1 MKIRVGLFL
10 AMASLG
16 FLLAGCEDSTTTQ
29 TVLGDFNEQ
38 SKDVQKNLVEHAKNF
53 KREDYYGTWW
63 YSDKEGGQD
72 SAEVTL
78 KIDKD
83 YVEDVNTGIKV
94 KYKFNKKTR
103 EIVVETNELSQLFDE
118 DLSDGYIVYTF
129 IDESDK
135 NSLSVMGHYVNSNG
149 DKVPLIGGYSR
160 TESDNENNNESFG
173 YDNQSTESSEVFQES
188 IEVEAESSTEEE
200 SDEVSSNESV
210 SLTKMDIFDVMG
222 NETNTISQLTTLQ
235 QTAVTQAMIDNGYSS
250 DDIDKGYFLAF
261 TDNERNVVVSGIY
274 DSNNILEKIFM
285 INLDS
290 LKVTDVYIPSNLDTS
305 NFDQSQSSTSK
316 STMDSYNPEGNPM
329 NGVWKANKTPL
340 TFTITAESATI
351 SHGNEIYDLTNP
363 LINGNTVEYVSNFK
377 IGDSAPIYMVKL
389 EYVDSYNSIARLYL
403 SDERVITEYITKE

>member
-1 MKIRVGLFL
+1 MKKRVGLFL
-10 AMASLG
+10 AMTSFWL
-16 FLLAGCEDSTTTQ
+16 LLAGCDDSTTTQ
-29 TVLGDFNEQ
+29 TVLGDFNDQ
-38 SKDVQKNLVEHAKNF
+38 SKEIQENLVKHAKNF
-53 KREDYYGTWW
+53 NREDYYGTW
-63 YSDKEGGQD
+63 YSYKEYGLD
-72 SAEVTL
+72 SSEVTL
-78 KIDKD
+78 KIDKT
-83 YVEDVNTGIKV
+83 YIEDVYSGVKV
-94 KYKFNKKTR
+94 KYKFNNKTH
-103 EIVVETNELSQLFDE
+103 ELVVETKELSQLIDE
-118 DLSDGYIVYTF
+118 EISDGYLVYTF
-129 IDESDK
+129 VDGADKNLLFQMGVVEENGEKTPFLDELSRIESD
-135 NSLSVMGHYVNSNG
+135 
-149 DKVPLIGGYSR
+149 DQDI
-160 TESDNENNNESFG
+160 NESFVE
-173 YDNQSTESSEVFQES
+173 NQPADTTESFQDPILE
-188 IEVEAESSTEEE
+188 ESSDLKSGE
-200 SDEVSSNESV
+200 SA
-210 SLTKMDIFDVMG
+210 SLTKMDIFDAMG
-222 NETNTISQLTTLQ
+222 NETNTIRQLTTQQ
-235 QTAVTQAMIDNGYSS
+235 QTAVTQAMKDNGYSS
-250 DDIDKGYFLAF
+250 DDIDRGYFLAF

-305 NFDQSQSSTSK
+305 NSDQSQSSTSK

>member
-1 MKIRVGLFL
+1 MRKSVVFCLAIASFGLFL
-10 AMASLG
+10 S
-16 FLLAGCEDSTTTQ
+16 GCDDSSTTQ
-29 TVLGDFNEQ
+29 TVLGDFNEKP
-38 SKDVQKNLVEHAKNF
+38 KDVQKNLVEAAKNF
-53 KREDYYGTWW
+53 NREDYYGTW
-63 YSDKEGGQD
+63 YSYQEYGLD
-72 SAEVTL
+72 SSEVTI
-78 KIDKD
+78 KIDKNGL
-83 YVEDVNTGIKV
+83 EDVGSGVKV
-94 KYKFNKKTR
+94 KYKFNNKTH
-103 EIVVETNELSQLFDE
+103 EIVVVTKELSQLINDE
-118 DLSDGYIVYTF
+118 ISDGYLVYTF
-129 IDESDK
+129 IDGIDK
-135 NSLSVMGHYVNSNG
+135 NSLKEMGHVVTNNG
-149 DKVPLIGGYSR
+149 DKIPLLGEYTRI
-160 TESDNENNNESFG
+160 ESDDDTNKESFG
-173 YDNQSTESSEVFQES
+173 YDRQSTESSDVIQES
-188 IEVEAESSTEEE
+188 TVLAESSTKEE

-222 NETNTISQLTTLQ
+222 NETNTISQLTTQQ

-250 DDIDKGYFLAF
+250 DDIDRGYFLAF
-261 TDNERNVVVSGIY
+261 TDNDRNVVVSGIY
-274 DSNNILEKIFM
+274 NPNNILEKIFM

-305 NFDQSQSSTSK
+305 NSDQSQSSTSK

-340 TFTITAESATI
+340 TFTITCESATI